1 MKRIFSNEHCQF
13 PAYAIGIMDD
23 TEYPIGFKAVTADLR
38 SLGLRG
44 NRKNMTPADQRIQV
58 YEIGKWT
65 EEKSLLV
72 PADADWGGIWCGRTP
87 GEAAKIEKY
96 FEETK
101 QKDAIVLAVLMED
114 PIYAKPSRVKCAGV
128 FPLGDAQ
135 KTDLESLAQRFGIKL
150 EF

>member
-1 MKRIFSNEHCQF
+1 MRRIFSNEHCQF
-13 PAYAIGIMDD
+13 PAYATGIVDG
-23 TEYPIGFKAVTADLR
+23 TEYPIGFKAVTTDLH

-44 NRKNMTPADQRIQV
+44 NVKDMTPPETRIMA

-65 EEKSLLV
+65 DETAALV

-87 GEAAKIEKY
+87 GEAAKIERY

-101 QKDAIVLAVLMED
+101 RKDAIVLAVLMKE
-114 PIYAKPSRVKCAGV
+114 PIYAKPDRVKCAGV
-128 FPLGDAQ
+128 FPLGNAQ
-135 KTDLESLAQRFGIKL
+135 ETDLESLAKRFGIKL